1 MVGYCVITGLGYSNR
16 VAMKFLEEL
25 AEEFMKTIGLET
37 AQKAKENSLNV
48 KAKKVLQA
56 MCKKFETPESG
67 GDKAHKVL
75 GAVDKVKGQMASNI
89 SGMLKNQESAE
100 SLNEKSAQLNEQA
113 GVFKK
118 NAKVLKQ
125 KMWYQNM
132 KMWLALICVILIAG
146 ILILL
151 PIFLNLKGVWDT
163 GAAVASVG
171 GDKSG
176 VMGSGDD
183 DYDP

>member
-1 MVGYCVITGLGYSNR
+1 MITGLGYSNR

-25 AEEFMKTIGLET
+25 AAEFMTTIGLET
-37 AQKAKENSLNV
+37 AQKAKENSLNH

-56 MCKKFETPESG
+56 MCKKFETPEG

-75 GAVDKVKGQMASNI
+75 GAVDKVKGQMANNI
-89 SGMLKNQESAE
+89 AGMLKNQESAE

-146 ILILL
+146 VLILL
-151 PIFLNLKGVWDT
+151 PLFLNLKGVWDT
-163 GAAVASVG
+163 GAAVASVAG
-171 GDKSG
+171 GSDEKSG
-176 VMGSGDD
+176 VGMGTSGDD
-183 DYDP
+183 DYDA